1 MVARGDKGGKMGL
14 MDRQC
19 PYCKESVRRDASR
32 CKHCHADLVPESS
45 GQIAQESKQTLAGC
59 GRLIATVVGVL
70 IAVYLA
76 IFPFFSGMF
85 GRGSSGSFVATAAAT
100 VLAVLVCLAI
110 GSSAT

>member
-1 MVARGDKGGKMGL
+1 MGL
-14 MDRQC
+14 MGRQC

-45 GQIAQESKQTLAGC
+45 GQIAQENDETAAGC
-59 GRLIATVVGVL
+59 GRLVGAVVVVL
-70 IAVYLA
+70 IADYLA

>member
-1 MVARGDKGGKMGL
+1 MAL

-45 GQIAQESKQTLAGC
+45 GQIAQENDETAAGC
-59 GRLIATVVGVL
+59 GRLIGAVVVVL
-70 IAVYLA
+70 IVDYLA

-85 GRGSSGSFVATAAAT
+85 GHGSVGAYVATAIVSVIVVPFAAM
-100 VLAVLVCLAI
+100 VF
-110 GSSAT
+110 GGGR